1 MRSLG
6 SSVGGVRMLLLA
18 STSGLGG
25 IADAVMSPYFCP
37 LARLLDDRTQLFQI
51 LVPGNMAL
59 GQTLV
64 DTSYRQD
71 FSLRLVLSC

>member
-25 IADAVMSPYFCP
+25 VADSVMSPYFCP
-37 LARLLDDRTQLFQI
+37 LARLLDNSTQL
-51 LVPGNMAL
+51 
-59 GQTLV
+59 
-64 DTSYRQD
+64 S
-71 FSLRLVLSC
+71 